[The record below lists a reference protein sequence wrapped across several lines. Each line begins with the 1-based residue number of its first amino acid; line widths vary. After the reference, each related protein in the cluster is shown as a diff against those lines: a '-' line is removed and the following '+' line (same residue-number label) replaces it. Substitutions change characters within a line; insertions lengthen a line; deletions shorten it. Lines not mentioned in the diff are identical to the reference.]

1 MTNRSKRKMRNIIS
15 FFGLIALLSAIAV
28 RGIFRE
34 ELIIENFQDFWKVY
48 YHSLG
53 YGLTVIAITFG
64 LLYLQNSYR
73 GIFSWRILGWKN
85 ILIAIPAGVVI
96 TLIGSVAVGLF
107 SEFFWNEAPNTEH
120 PVVPYITKAAYIPF
134 WILLSIVKG
143 GIAEEF
149 LRVSALR
156 IFKTNFGKWGFWIAI
171 VLVSLVFSLDS
182 YNAGWQKV
190 AEFFTINMLFGLF
203 YVWKPSFCLL
213 VIAHSTRDIITV
225 LLAYFLL

>member
-1 MTNRSKRKMRNIIS
+1 MKNRPKFKTRNIIS
-15 FFGLIALLSAIAV
+15 FLGLIALLSAIAV

-48 YHSLG
+48 YHSMG
-53 YGLTVIAITFG
+53 YGLSVIAITFA
-64 LLYLQNSYR
+64 LLYFQNSYR
-73 GIFSWRILGWKN
+73 GIFTWRELGWKN
-85 ILIAIPAGVVI
+85 ILIALPAGIVL
-96 TLIGSVAVGLF
+96 TLLGNVLVGIF
-107 SEFFWNEAPNTEH
+107 SEFFWNEPQNTEH

-143 GIAEEF
+143 GLAEEF

-156 IFKTNFGKWGFWIAI
+156 IFKRNFGKWGFWIAI

-182 YNAGWQKV
+182 YNSGWQKM

-203 YVWKPSFCLL
+203 YVWKPSLCLM
-213 VIAHSTRDIITV
+213 VIAHSTRDIVTV